1 MSGYFAWFLFGSFKS
16 SLCILDAGPLSDVCS
31 GNISSPFVVAFSFSS
46 QCILRFSIL
55 MRSCSSILPFME
67 SAFGVLSKKSLLSSG
82 SPRFSFTLFSRSF
95 IIFVFYIEVCD
106 TFEVNFCE
114 RCKVRSVSRFFFSS
128 FFACGYPIVPAPL
141 LKRWPFVRWIA
152 FVPLSKIS
160 YCVCVGLLLGSLFYS
175 VDLFVLWP
183 ILDW

>member
-1 MSGYFAWFLFGSFKS
+1 MTYDIDHLCIFFGEMSGYFAWFLFGSFKS

-46 QCILRFSIL
+46 QCVLRFSIL

-114 RCKVRSVSRFFFSS
+114 RCKVRSVSRFFFLL
-128 FFACGYPIVPAPL
+128 FLHVGIPL
-141 LKRWPFVRWIA
+141 FQHH
-152 FVPLSKIS
+152 
-160 YCVCVGLLLGSLFYS
+160 C
-175 VDLFVLWP
+175 
-183 ILDW
+183 

>member
-1 MSGYFAWFLFGSFKS
+1 MTYDIDHLCIFFGEMSGYFAWFLFGSFKS

-46 QCILRFSIL
+46 QCVLRFSIL

-141 LKRWPFVRWIA
+141 LKR
-152 FVPLSKIS
+152 
-160 YCVCVGLLLGSLFYS
+160 
-175 VDLFVLWP
+175 
-183 ILDW
+183 